1 MAVARDGSP
10 VELYLRLPPRGE
22 AELVHEAIP
31 DGAEILELGCGV
43 GRVTHELLRLGHPVV
58 AVDESPEMLEHVR
71 GAATMC
77 ARIEEVDL
85 QRQFPCV
92 LLMSNLVNTDPA
104 ERTPLLAACARHVAA
119 DGVVLIERH
128 EPDWHPSDGGG
139 GQLGDLTISLEDVR
153 HEESTV
159 SATVR
164 YDAGD
169 ATWSHPFTAYVLD
182 DAEVE
187 ASLADVGLTLD
198 AKLDDA
204 GRWVAA
210 VPILRDIVAA

>member
-31 DGAEILELGCGV
+31 DGAEIVELGCGV
-43 GRVTHELLRLGHPVV
+43 GRVTHELLRLGHSVV

-71 GAATMC
+71 GAATVC
-77 ARIEEVDL
+77 ARIEELDL
-85 QRQFPCV
+85 QRRFPCV

-104 ERTPLLAACARHVAA
+104 ERTAFLAACARHVAA

-128 EPDWHPSDGGG
+128 EPDWSPSEGKSGE
-139 GQLGDLTISLEDVR
+139 LGDLTISLEDVR
-153 HEESTV
+153 HDEGTV

-164 YDAGD
+164 YEGGD
-169 ATWSHPFTAYVLD
+169 AAWSHPFTAYVLD
-182 DAEVE
+182 DAELE
-187 ASLADVGLTLD
+187 ASLAQAGLKLE
-198 AKLDDA
+198 AVLDDG